1 METLNRK
8 PPLPVRPFA
17 NCAAELERL
26 AAGLRALDE
35 AAGLLQLTPL
45 EGREWYES
53 LHRKLIP
60 QLAGQPFI
68 VAAVVGGTNIG
79 KSVIFNHLAGGR
91 VSATSPLASGTR
103 HPVCLIP
110 PGFEEEHEL
119 ATIFQGFELRE
130 WTDPGAALEN
140 CSEHRLFWKSSP
152 ELPANLLVLDSPD
165 IDSDAE
171 INWLRADHLRHCAD
185 VLIAVLTQQKYNDA
199 AVKQFFRKAAA
210 EDKAVIVIFNQCLLP
225 DDEEFWPL
233 WLETFSRETG
243 IVPDLLY
250 VAPND
255 RRAAEE
261 NRLPFYER
269 SWQPGGGRPRA
280 DQIDTTPRDLPRD
293 LAEMRFSEIKLRTL
307 RGALGQLLSPQAGAR
322 AWLAEVTRQSAAFQ
336 DAATLLSMQELARI
350 DNWPS
355 PPANLLVAHIRQW
368 WRMHRQGWT
377 KTIHDAYGT
386 LGDGLLW
393 PFRWAKR
400 RITGAGPDLRHTYRQ
415 AERNV
420 MLQTVDTLYS
430 ELTRLSQLGNDL
442 LRPRLEALLAGA
454 TRADLLER
462 LGAAQDALDLDEEL
476 ATVVNVQ
483 MQAFRDEN
491 PNAFSVFRRLDS
503 MAAVARPVTSVVLFA
518 AAIGPV
524 HALTPVVTN
533 AAVHIMGDIAGGT
546 GAVVVGETALSGT
559 AGGLR
564 LLETRFRQLQ
574 TAFTA
579 RRVAWF
585 AEFLRRNILGNLH
598 TELLAASGLP
608 ETSAFAEVASSLD
621 CLDRLLQPLTG
632 PPANPETA

>member
-1 METLNRK
+1 MGMLKQNSPTATS
-8 PPLPVRPFA
+8 PFA
-17 NCAAELERL
+17 GCAAEIERL
-26 AAGLRALDE
+26 ARGLGLLDQ
-35 AAGLLQLTPL
+35 AARLLQLPPL
-45 EGREWYES
+45 AGREWYES

-68 VAAVVGGTNIG
+68 VVAVVGGTNIG

-91 VSATSPLASGTR
+91 ISATSPLASGTR

-110 PGFEEEHEL
+110 PGFEQEHDL
-119 ATIFQGFELRE
+119 SAIFQGFELHE
-130 WTDPGAALEN
+130 WTEPDAALKN
-140 CSEHRLFWKSSP
+140 SPEHRLFWKSSP
-152 ELPANLLVLDSPD
+152 ALPANLLVLDTPD

-185 VLIAVLTQQKYNDA
+185 VLVAVLTQQKYNDA

-210 EDKAVIVIFNQCLLP
+210 EDKAVIVVFNQCLLP
-225 DDEEFWPL
+225 DDEEYWPL
-233 WLETFSRETG
+233 WLTTFSQETG
-243 IVPDLLY
+243 ILPDLLY

-269 SWQPGGGRPRA
+269 RWQPGASYAPSEGEDLEA
-280 DQIDTTPRDLPRD
+280 RDLPRD
-293 LAEMRFSEIKLRTL
+293 LAEMRFSEIKLRSL

-322 AWLAEVTRQSAAFQ
+322 AWLDEVARRSAAFR
-336 DAATLLSMQELARI
+336 DAASLLSMQELARI

-355 PPANLLVAHIRQW
+355 PSANLLVAHIRQW
-368 WRMHRQGWT
+368 WRTHRQGWT
-377 KTIHDAYGT
+377 KTIHDVYGT

-393 PFRWAKR
+393 PFRWAKQ
-400 RITGAGPDLRHTYRQ
+400 RITGSAPDLRETYRQ
-415 AERNV
+415 VEHNV

-462 LGAAQDALDLDEEL
+462 LTAAQDQLNLDEEL
-476 ATVVNVQ
+476 ATVVNAQ
-483 MQAFRDEN
+483 MQAFREEN
-491 PNAFSVFRRLDS
+491 PNAFGVFRRLDS

-533 AAVHIMGDIAGGT
+533 AAVHVMGDIAGGT

-564 LLETRFRQLQ
+564 LLEARFRQLQ
-574 TAFTA
+574 SAFTA

-585 AEFLRRNILGNLH
+585 AEFLRQNILGNLH
-598 TELLAASGLP
+598 ADLAAAAGLP
-608 ETSAFAEVASSLD
+608 DSPAFADVAAS
-621 CLDRLLQPLTG
+621 LDRLERLLPR
-632 PPANPETA
+632 TASSDS